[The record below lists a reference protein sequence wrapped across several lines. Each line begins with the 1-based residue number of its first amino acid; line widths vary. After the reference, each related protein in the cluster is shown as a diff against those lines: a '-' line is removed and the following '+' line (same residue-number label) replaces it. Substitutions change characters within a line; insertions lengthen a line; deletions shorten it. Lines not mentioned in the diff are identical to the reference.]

1 MKLFYKKLKL
11 FRKNLHA
18 GYFRIQSLISIL
30 LCFTLFAPSIVKL
43 EHHHD
48 HFECKAEN
56 EKHIHNL
63 HHKCESCNFEFSF
76 YASDSEILYLESDH
90 FVIIEKA
97 DYCTLIYPQKNN
109 YHFLLRA
116 PPIGFI

>member
-1 MKLFYKKLKL
+1 M
-11 FRKNLHA
+11 
-18 GYFRIQSLISIL
+18 I
-30 LCFTLFAPSIVKL
+30 KL
-43 EHHHD
+43 ENGLFIEYIDLPVKSD
-48 HFECKAEN
+48 HGDMKVPCVKIQD
-56 EKHIHNL
+56 KKDDTGRVGIYNL
-63 HHKCESCNFEFSF
+63 YYKCESCNFEFSF